1 MEKYLNDT
9 LTKESKTKVEYLSNV
24 DLMPGAI
31 KSWYVR
37 NNKTEML
44 TPIEYNNDELA
55 DIWDMEMLS
64 ETAPIKVKEDTI
76 KKLDTTTPTK
86 PVAPLPKNKKT
97 KENALNPTLKK
108 KKANSKINNV
118 SI

>member
-1 MEKYLNDT
+1 MP
-9 LTKESKTKVEYLSNV
+9 ES
-24 DLMPGAI
+24 I
-31 KSWYVR
+31 KAWYIR

-55 DIWDMEMLS
+55 DVWDMEMIS
-64 ETAPIKVKEDTI
+64 ETAPIKAKVDTI
-76 KKLDTTTPTK
+76 KNLDTAAPPAK
-86 PVAPLPKNKKT
+86 PVAPPTKNKKT
-97 KENALNPTLKK
+97 KENAMNPVLKK